1 MLTGVSGVRLGKE
14 TAMGWLRAGYAD
26 RLYQLGLFS
35 SFLSQTLPSQL
46 VPPSLQSVLKEAP
59 AVSCCVCQPLG
70 IPEHNLVPV
79 SLE

>member
-1 MLTGVSGVRLGKE
+1 MPTGVSGVRLGKAA
-14 TAMGWLRAGYAD
+14 AMGWLRAGCV
-26 RLYQLGLFS
+26 GTGSISWIF

-59 AVSCCVCQPLG
+59 AVSFWVCQTLG
-70 IPEHNLVPV
+70 IPEHSLVSV